1 MLRITDN
8 VSPLPSPGRIFNMY
22 FEKQKVAVFDIE
34 TTGLN
39 PASSRLI
46 LSGIILIDESET
58 RFIQLL
64 AEDLSDEKLII
75 EETCSLL
82 SEADVIITYNG
93 RHFDVP
99 FLSKRASLYGVSV
112 PDKYN
117 LDLYTIVRDYSSL
130 RNMLSGLRQKDIEEF
145 LGISTSRADTISG
158 YESVKLFER
167 YLNTGSFALMDKILL
182 HNADDIRQLYRL
194 LPVIR
199 STDFHKAM
207 FRTGFPVSCGY
218 IRGIRLSGKKLTVRG
233 FLNEP
238 LDYISF
244 PTAETPYSVT
254 AVRSDGSIDVVFP
267 CECERGITFLDA
279 RRILGE
285 DVSAALD
292 RLPGVESGYLI
303 CSTDSGIPYME
314 INLFVKE
321 FFKSRIPLMLGITLV
336 PS

>member
-1 MLRITDN
+1 MLKITDN
-8 VSPLPSPGRIFNMY
+8 VSPLPSPGKAFNMY
-22 FEKQKVAVFDIE
+22 FEKQKIAVFDIE

-64 AEDLSDEKLII
+64 AEDLSDEKIII

-99 FLSKRASLYGVSV
+99 FLSKRAFLYGVSV

-117 LDLYTIVRDYSSL
+117 LDLYTVVRDYSSL

-167 YLNTGSFALMDKILL
+167 YLNTGSFALRNKILL

-199 STDFHKAM
+199 SADFHKAM
-207 FRTGFPVSCGY
+207 FRTGFPVSRGY
-218 IRGIRLSGKKLTVRG
+218 IRGIRLSGKNLIVRG
-233 FLNEP
+233 ILSSP
-238 LDYISF
+238 CDYISF
-244 PTAETPYSVT
+244 PTEETPYSVT
-254 AVRSDGSIDVVFP
+254 AVRSDGSIEVVFP
-267 CECERGITFLDA
+267 CECEKGIVFIDA
-279 RRILGE
+279 RRILGNI
-285 DVSAALD
+285 AACELEN
-292 RLPGVESGYLI
+292 LPGYESGYLI
-303 CSTDSGIPYME
+303 CSTGGEISYME

-321 FFKSRIPLMLGITLV
+321 FFSRRVSHMLDV
-336 PS
+336 

>member
-1 MLRITDN
+1 
-8 VSPLPSPGRIFNMY
+8 MY

-167 YLNTGSFALMDKILL
+167 YLNTGSFALRDKILL